1 MIVTLVGFMGAGKT
15 TVGHILAERL
25 GLPFVDSDLLIEERL
40 GRPIRDVFATD
51 GEAAFRKLEHQTIR
65 ELASGPEAV
74 IALGGGALGD
84 NRTREA
90 LRHTRVI
97 YLHIGFSEAMER
109 VAGDEFRPMLQRPD
123 LQAIYQARATIYEE
137 VAAIV
142 IDTSGRRPDEVAT
155 EILAKLST
163 LPGASTPG

>member
-40 GRPIRDVFATD
+40 GRPIRDVFATE
-51 GEAAFRKLEHQTIR
+51 GETAFRELEHQTIR
-65 ELASGPEAV
+65 ELAGGPEAV

-84 NRTREA
+84 NRTREV

-97 YLHIGFSEAMER
+97 YLYIGFSEAMER

-123 LQAIYQARATIYEE
+123 LQAIYQARAKIYEE

-142 IDTSGRRPDEVAT
+142 IDTSGQRPDEVAM
-155 EILAKLST
+155 EILARLST
-163 LPGASTPG
+163 FPGASTSG